1 MQSGS
6 FPAVLPLNLCVFDLR
21 QGDLFLK
28 GSLFPVTQKN
38 LVTRCNNYLNFNFDL
53 CVPESS
59 THIKYTQK

>member
-38 LVTRCNNYLNFNFDL
+38 LVTRCNNYLNFNFDFRTF
-53 CVPESS
+53 S
-59 THIKYTQK
+59 